1 MRTPI
6 ALSMVGVRSGERDA
20 RELGR
25 DPGPIRV
32 LQQPDRFLRGA
43 SHQIQQR
50 VLVDDLAMQGFHQ
63 IRHLLRVCGRCP
75 QQCRGDACC
84 RRVAV
89 RDRVWCGVSHHGPC
103 PTRAALYVHAIP
115 VGAAHPPEWCHL
127 RTGSVTSS
135 LVRA

>member
-50 VLVDDLAMQGFHQ
+50 VLVDDLAMQGFHRSA
-63 IRHLLRVCGRCP
+63 ICSGCAA
-75 QQCRGDACC
+75 DA
-84 RRVAV
+84 RSSA
-89 RDRVWCGVSHHGPC
+89 GEMP
-103 PTRAALYVHAIP
+103 AAGGSP
-115 VGAAHPPEWCHL
+115 SG
-127 RTGSVTSS
+127 TGSGV
-135 LVRA
+135 A